1 MTDFTTN
8 IKDFPEAIFFPEVS
22 EKYRNKHTSL
32 IEQLLTNGT
41 RPTPERIEALS
52 KVSNESFSRKL
63 LDKVFAISESVSL
76 PETPEKA
83 NFDPGYPRLTHPEIR
98 SILNRNPENQRWLQ
112 ETFRRVAQQ
121 HNISVDKDIISTG
134 NWILNFL
141 LTKVSYWEADSFPLD
156 AMTALTN
163 RYDWTFQ
170 SDAWSLREQLRRE
183 ANVIY
188 HGWIDLFELTRN
200 SPLFV
205 ILNQCTPT
213 DYFCSFLPSGVSHYR
228 KDTLHREKKILLYTD
243 LKISSSEHRV
253 LLEHTVEGKELE
265 TAMQIATQL
274 GRTPVFCDFSRRR
287 FSRAAMRATRFAAY
301 KKWGVK
307 PLGKMFDPEATCIPE
322 AKSPNGFAQT
332 SGEPLLMLFD
342 PWPISDKQIIPKL
355 PAEMNTFLNQQPKTK
370 PWQDDRIGARS
381 ELELNDRGTYQKD
394 SESWVVPALG
404 GWMRVDHV
412 FQSRLARFLAKK
424 DYDNYA

>member
-1 MTDFTTN
+1 MTNFIAN
-8 IKDFPEAIFFPEVS
+8 IKDFPEAVFFPEVS
-22 EKYRNKHTSL
+22 EKYRNKHTFL
-32 IEQLLTNGT
+32 IEQLLVNGT

-52 KVSNESFSRKL
+52 EVSNESFNRKL
-63 LDKVFAISESVSL
+63 LDEVFSISESVSL
-76 PETPEKA
+76 PETHEKA
-83 NFDPGYPRLTHPEIR
+83 NFDPGYPRLTHSEIR
-98 SILNRNPENQRWLQ
+98 SILSRIPENQRWLQ

-134 NWILNFL
+134 NQLLTFL
-141 LTKVSYWEADSFPLD
+141 STKVSYWEADSFPLD
-156 AMTALTN
+156 AMTDLTN

-188 HGWIDLFELTRN
+188 KGWIDLFELARN

-205 ILNQCTPT
+205 ILNQRTPT
-213 DYFCSFLPSGVSHYR
+213 DYFCSFLPKGVSHYR
-228 KDTLHREKKILLYTD
+228 KDTLHTEKKILLYTD

-265 TAMQIATQL
+265 TAIQIATQL
-274 GRTPVFCDFSRRR
+274 GRIAVLCDFSRRR
-287 FSRAAMRATRFAAY
+287 FSRAVMRATRFAVH
-301 KKWGVK
+301 KKWGIK
-307 PLGKMFDPEATCIPE
+307 PLGKMFDPETTGIPE

-355 PAEMNTFLNQQPKTK
+355 PPEMNTFLNRQPQTK

-381 ELELNDRGTYQKD
+381 ELEMNDTGTYQKD

-412 FQSRLARFLAKK
+412 FQSRLARFLSIK
-424 DYDNYA
+424 DYENYA